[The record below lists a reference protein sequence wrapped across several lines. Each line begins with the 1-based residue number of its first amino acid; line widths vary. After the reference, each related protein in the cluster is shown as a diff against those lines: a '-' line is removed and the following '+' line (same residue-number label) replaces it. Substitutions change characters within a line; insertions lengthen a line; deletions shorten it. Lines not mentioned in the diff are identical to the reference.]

1 MLRAAGCTRRG
12 AWLRACLVLAVL
24 PALVL
29 ATGSAPP
36 RDGALQPD
44 PSLKLVITPTF
55 GQCFSNGTTTFRSN
69 APVTWQL
76 FPMDGAVPYTATRAT
91 PTSLTLRAG
100 RHGGRMLVVATASG
114 CAAGSAC
121 AEQLG
126 SPSCAGVASGET
138 TLAQV
143 GVNLCSA
150 AFANASWTVVPWWK
164 VRHRRGLQ
172 AGGLACGG
180 KSCELGGG
188 EGVPPAPAPS
198 LAHLPSARACAD
210 VPPVLLVPQVVGVTL
225 MLTSLGVLFALAV
238 VARVRLASLDDSAA
252 TTGLG
257 QGGYGL
263 PSQVNS
269 RLAMAFGGHTAP
281 LFQTQHSKQQQ
292 ADAASIYA

>member
-1 MLRAAGCTRRG
+1 MLRTAACTPRA
-12 AWLRACLVLAVL
+12 AWLLSWLALGAL
-24 PALVL
+24 PALVVG
-29 ATGSAPP
+29 TGSAPP

-55 GQCFSNGTTTFRSN
+55 GQCFSNGTTTFRAN

-164 VRHRRGLQ
+164 VRPEGGQASCGLTRTRRR
-172 AGGLACGG
+172 A
-180 KSCELGGG
+180 
-188 EGVPPAPAPS
+188 S
-198 LAHLPSARACAD
+198 LR
-210 VPPVLLVPQVVGVTL
+210 VGRSTQ
-225 MLTSLGVLFALAV
+225 SLHPRALA
-238 VARVRLASLDDSAA
+238 AAALAACPA
-252 TTGLG
+252 V
-257 QGGYGL
+257 QC
-263 PSQVNS
+263 
-269 RLAMAFGGHTAP
+269 AP
-281 LFQTQHSKQQQ
+281 LC
-292 ADAASIYA
+292 

>member
-1 MLRAAGCTRRG
+1 MLCWR
-12 AWLRACLVLAVL
+12 LRACLALVVL

-55 GQCFSNGTTTFRSN
+55 GQCFSNGTTTFRAN

-126 SPSCAGVASGET
+126 SPSCAGVAAGET

-164 VRHRRGLQ
+164 VRRRRGLQ
-172 AGGLACGG
+172 AGGPVERRAGSGG
-180 KSCELGGG
+180 VW
-188 EGVPPAPAPS
+188 EGAASPFCASALPGPPAQRSP
-198 LAHLPSARACAD
+198 L
-210 VPPVLLVPQVVGVTL
+210 
-225 MLTSLGVLFALAV
+225 LTS
-238 VARVRLASLDDSAA
+238 RLRRSSRRWWAS
-252 TTGLG
+252 
-257 QGGYGL
+257 
-263 PSQVNS
+263 
-269 RLAMAFGGHTAP
+269 R
-281 LFQTQHSKQQQ
+281 
-292 ADAASIYA
+292 